1 MITVP
6 TFEKLKSMKFW
17 GMAQAFEEQMSSSQY
32 ERLSFEERLGL
43 LVDREASERENRRMQ
58 SRLKQAALRQQACIQ
73 DIDHTLPRGL
83 DPALMQSLYSGQW
96 IKEHL
101 NILICGPTGIG
112 KSFIACALGHQ
123 ACLQGARVKY
133 LRIPRL
139 LPQLALARGDG
150 SYLKMIN
157 QMARMDLIILDDWG
171 LSVFNDQERRDILE
185 ILDDRHNRGSTIIT
199 AQLPVEKWHQIIG
212 DPTLADA
219 ILDRVV
225 HNAYKLQLKGDSV
238 RKKRSKLTNAKQ

>member
-1 MITVP
+1 
-6 TFEKLKSMKFW
+6 
-17 GMAQAFEEQMSSSQY
+17 MSSSQY
-32 ERLSFEERLGL
+32 DRLSFEERLGL

-58 SRLKQAALRQQACIQ
+58 SGLKQAALRQQACIR
-73 DIDHTLPRGL
+73 DIDHTLPGGL
-83 DPALMQSLYSGQW
+83 DPALMQSLYSGLW

-150 SYLKMIN
+150 ANLIN
-157 QMARMDLIILDDWG
+157 GFR
-171 LSVFNDQERRDILE
+171 FN
-185 ILDDRHNRGSTIIT
+185 
-199 AQLPVEKWHQIIG
+199 
-212 DPTLADA
+212 
-219 ILDRVV
+219 
-225 HNAYKLQLKGDSV
+225 
-238 RKKRSKLTNAKQ
+238 

>member
-17 GMAQAFEEQMSSSQY
+17 GMAQAFEEQMASSQY

-73 DIDHTLPRGL
+73 NIDHTLPRGL
-83 DPALMQSLYSGQW
+83 DHALMQSLYSGQW

-112 KSFIACALGHQ
+112 KSYIACALGHQ

-150 SYLKMIN
+150 S
-157 QMARMDLIILDDWG
+157 
-171 LSVFNDQERRDILE
+171 
-185 ILDDRHNRGSTIIT
+185 
-199 AQLPVEKWHQIIG
+199 
-212 DPTLADA
+212 
-219 ILDRVV
+219 
-225 HNAYKLQLKGDSV
+225 
-238 RKKRSKLTNAKQ
+238 